1 MCIRDRVRSH
11 LGTFAITTV
20 GKINNSAELVNLA
33 FEKGNIHFLEMS
45 GGSINPTELVAAL
58 INQQQSIVEGIRYAQ
73 GLIDGSMTMLIM
85 TPQGIYAARDKMG
98 RTPLVL
104 GRKKGA
110 VCASFES
117 SAFINLGYEDYKELG
132 PAEIALITPE
142 GAETV
147 SPAQQQMKFCTFM
160 WVYYGYPTST
170 YEGVNVEP
178 VSYTHLGATKI
189 QVQI

>member
-1 MCIRDRVRSH
+1 MVRSH

-104 GRKKGA
+104 GRKKR
-110 VCASFES
+110 
-117 SAFINLGYEDYKELG
+117 
-132 PAEIALITPE
+132 
-142 GAETV
+142 
-147 SPAQQQMKFCTFM
+147 
-160 WVYYGYPTST
+160 
-170 YEGVNVEP
+170 
-178 VSYTHLGATKI
+178 
-189 QVQI
+189 